1 MNGISNTHAMLVN
14 GPGPITVARTVI
26 GQITLPA
33 GGPWKIHNIF
43 GQVVSSSPVVAQ
55 MVGGAYGIQTVSGD
69 VNPNPSP
76 STFPAYESCSS
87 LGAFTNTPTCPLNL
101 FEVDWTAAGKSVLDL
116 YAELDIAVTNVPEW
130 LIGIIFGLSRPQ
142 VKPFRFCDHV
152 QMTGLLAPATAVG
165 TITLSQNATRITGVC
180 AISAP
185 AGVRTTVEEML
196 AFVTLTSDDVQLPPL
211 QLPCTTAFGAGV
223 GAAINAADI
232 GIIKFIPVDIP
243 VKGGAR
249 INITRT
255 LNIAMT
261 VAANT
266 TVYIAYE

>member
-33 GGPWKIHNIF
+33 GGPWKIHNVF
-43 GQVVSSSPVVAQ
+43 AQVVSSSPVVAQ
-55 MVGGAYGIQTVSGD
+55 MVGGSYGLQTVSGD
-69 VNPNPSP
+69 ISPNPSP
-76 STFPAYESCSS
+76 STFPAYEQGSS
-87 LGAFTNTPTCPLNL
+87 LGAFTNSPVCPLNL
-101 FEVDWTAAGKSVLDL
+101 FEVDWTAAGKSVIDL

-130 LIGIIFGLSRPQ
+130 LIGIIFGLSRPA
-142 VKPFRFCDHV
+142 VRPIRFCDHV

-180 AISAP
+180 AIGSF

-196 AFVTLTSDDVQLPPL
+196 GFVTLTSDDVQLPPL
-211 QLPCTTAFGAGV
+211 QLPMNNAFGAGV
-223 GAAINAADI
+223 GAAINAPDI
-232 GIIKFIPVDIP
+232 GAINFIPVDIP

-255 LNIAMT
+255 LNIALT
-261 VAANT
+261 VAANC